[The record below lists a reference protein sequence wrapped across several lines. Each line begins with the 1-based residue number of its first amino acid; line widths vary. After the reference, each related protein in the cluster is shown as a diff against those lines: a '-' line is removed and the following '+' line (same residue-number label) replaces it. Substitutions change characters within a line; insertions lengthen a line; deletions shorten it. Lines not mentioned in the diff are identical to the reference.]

1 MSLIIALSISVLCA
15 ATQAMAQVAAGTI
28 NFQPCPELNANI
40 SAINGKP
47 GTTFDCA
54 QLSVPLDYTDP
65 ASPPLNLSIFR
76 VNATEKPVLGS
87 VLINFGGP
95 GGTAAD
101 GLPVSAE
108 EARKYIGTQWDLV
121 SWDPRGT
128 GYTIP
133 FNCSIGTMTGTDVT
147 AQKRD
152 LGTLAGTNLT
162 ELFLASG
169 WDNAGQIA
177 DCCFDQVDHEIG
189 TLIGTAFVARDMME
203 IVDALGE
210 DGLLRYYGWSY
221 GTALGAY
228 AAAMFPERIE
238 RMVLDGNLNPHDYR
252 SGTYQDLPTDTDE
265 AFAGF
270 LETCFNVT
278 DDCALYSLVQPNTTQ
293 DLLDVINNVLEPL
306 AQNATSSAEAF
317 QTYFSFKSMFIQPL
331 YYPKQWPE
339 FAQTLAD
346 LLGGTLDSSESDTHP
361 PVYGEA
367 EYALIGI
374 RASDATFH
382 ANSSDEYLPIVE
394 YEAKVS
400 PSFSDILYSIWSSAR
415 WRMPAKERY
424 WGDFHVTT
432 KTPILYIN
440 GMFDPATPIV
450 NAYNSSAGFEGS
462 VVLSHTGYGHG
473 IFVSSSICVAGYMQ
487 AYYKNASLPGGNV
500 TCPAD
505 MTPVEL
511 WRSIVQEKAGNVTSG
526 DEGNSTDGSGA
537 PGNGTNVNEG
547 GASSR
552 SSSLAF
558 AVTAGIVVVV
568 AIVL

>member
-1 MSLIIALSISVLCA
+1 
-15 ATQAMAQVAAGTI
+15 MAQVATGTI

-47 GTTFDCA
+47 GTPFDCA

-76 VNATEKPVLGS
+76 VNATERPVLGS

-108 EARKYIGTQWDLV
+108 TAREYIGPQWDLV

-133 FNCSIGTMTGTDVT
+133 FNCSIGSMTGTEVI
-147 AQKRD
+147 ASKRD
-152 LGTLAGTNLT
+152 LGNLAGTNLT

-169 WDNAGQIA
+169 WDHAGQIA
-177 DCCFDQVDHEIG
+177 DYCFDQVDHEIG
-189 TLIGTAFVARDMME
+189 SLIGTAFVARDMIE

-210 DGLLRYYGWSY
+210 DGLLRFYGWSY
-221 GTALGAY
+221 GSALGAY
-228 AAAMFPERIE
+228 VAAMFPERVD
-238 RMVLDGNLNPHDYR
+238 RMVLDGNLNPHDYQ

-293 DLLDVINNVLEPL
+293 DLLNAINNLLEPL

-317 QTYFSFKSMFIQPL
+317 QTYFSFKSIFIQPL
-331 YYPKQWPE
+331 YYPKQWPA

-346 LLGGTLDSSESDTHP
+346 LLGGTIDLSESDTP

-367 EYALIGI
+367 AYAVVGI

-382 ANSSDEYLPIVE
+382 ANSSDEYLPFVE
-394 YEAKVS
+394 HAGKIS
-400 PSFSDILYSIWSSAR
+400 PSFSDILYNVWPSAR

-424 WGDFHVTT
+424 WGDFRATT
-432 KTPILYIN
+432 KTPILFIN
-440 GMFDPATPIV
+440 GMFDPATPLV
-450 NAYNSSAGFEGS
+450 NAYNASTGFEGS
-462 VVLSHTGYGHG
+462 VVLPHTGYGHG
-473 IFVSSSICVAGYMQ
+473 ILVSPSTCVAGYMQ

-500 TCPAD
+500 TCLSD
-505 MTPVEL
+505 MTPVEW
-511 WRSIVQEKAGNVTSG
+511 WRSIVQESAGNSASG
-526 DEGNSTDGSGA
+526 DGGNSTNSDEGA
-537 PGNGTNVNEG
+537 EGVEG
-547 GASSR
+547 GAGGR
-552 SSSLAF
+552 SGSLVLAIMAGSLA
-558 AVTAGIVVVV
+558 V
-568 AIVL
+568 AATSCL